1 MQISVRGDVKNLTRR
16 LRAIHEKQI
25 PFATA
30 QAINAVLKTSAPAVQ
45 KHMQLVFDRPT
56 NWTLNSYR
64 VLKWANKRDLV
75 GAVGFKDMDYKGGPG
90 GKESSAAGNYLKPL
104 MYGQPRQA
112 KGIEGLLR
120 NRGLIGPGEFIVPS
134 KHQAVDRFGNVSRG
148 VIQKISAN
156 LQATADEYSR
166 TPKGGARKGKKK
178 AEYFFTRQGV
188 RGARLTAIWHRAGQQ
203 AIPAFIVVSG
213 APQYRKRFSPTK
225 VVQREL
231 NKRFAKEFESAMAK
245 AIATAK

>member
-1 MQISVRGDVKNLTRR
+1 MQISVSGDVKNLTRH
-16 LRAIHEKQI
+16 LRSIHDKQI

-30 QAINAVLKTSAPAVQ
+30 QAINAVLKTSAPAV
-45 KHMQLVFDRPT
+45 KREMGLVFDRPT

-90 GKESSAAGNYLKPL
+90 GKESSAAGNYLKPE
-104 MYGQPRQA
+104 MYGGPRKA

-120 NRGLIGPGEFIVPS
+120 NRGLIGSGEFVVPS
-134 KHQAVDRFGNVSRG
+134 KYQPLDRYGNVSRG
-148 VIQKISAN
+148 VLQKISAN
-156 LQATADEYSR
+156 LQVTTDPYSR
-166 TPKGGARKGKKK
+166 TPSGGARGGKKK
-178 AEYFFTRQGV
+178 AEYFFTRQGI
-188 RGARLTAIWHRAGQQ
+188 RGARLTAVWHRIGQQ
-203 AIPAFIVVSG
+203 VIPAFIVVNG

-231 NKRFAKEFESAMAK
+231 NKRFSVEFNAAMAK
-245 AIATAK
+245 AIATAR

>member
-1 MQISVRGDVKNLTRR
+1 MQVSVRGDVKKLTRH

-30 QAINAVLKTSAPAVQ
+30 QAINAVLKTSAPAV
-45 KHMQLVFDRPT
+45 KREMQLVFDRPT

-75 GAVGFKDMDYKGGPG
+75 GAVGFKDMDYRGGPG
-90 GKESSAAGNYLKPL
+90 GKESSAAGNYLKPE
-104 MYGQPRQA
+104 MYGTERKQTRFEALIQA
-112 KGIEGLLR
+112 
-120 NRGLIGPGEFIVPS
+120 RGLIGPGEFLVPS
-134 KHQAVDRFGNVSRG
+134 KYQPRDRFGNVPRG
-148 VIQKISAN
+148 VFQKVLAN
-156 LQATADEYSR
+156 LQATLDPYSR
-166 TPKGGARKGKKK
+166 TPAGGARGGDRK

-188 RGARLTAIWHRAGQQ
+188 RGAKLTAIWHRVGRN
-203 AIPAFIVVSG
+203 AIPAFIVITG

-231 NKRFAKEFESAMAK
+231 NKRFHIEFETAMAR